1 MAPVLFVIV
10 QLIVP
15 AQQVRLCVDG
25 AMIWIIKY
33 PHMSQI
39 TLDPTRTK
47 LHSLF
52 NVHAVH
58 VRTYMYTY
66 IHACIEAS
74 LI

>member
-10 QLIVP
+10 LLLIVP

-25 AMIWIIKY
+25 AMTWIIKH

-47 LHSLF
+47 LHSSF
-52 NVHAVH
+52 NAHAVH
-58 VRTYMYTY
+58 VRTYTY
-66 IHACIEAS
+66 MRV
-74 LI
+74 LKPP